1 MDTLDIFQ
9 RLAVALAIGTLIG
22 VERGWSERT
31 EGEGER
37 TAGLRTHA
45 LLGLIGGIWGAL
57 VTGTGPGGLIALAIA
72 FTVVSAA
79 ITIFRLREVTKQ
91 GTYGAT
97 TLVAG
102 LLAFSL
108 GAFAVLGSMAAAAA
122 AGVAAT
128 ALLALKGALHGWL
141 QRLTWEELRAT
152 LLLLAMSVILLPI
165 LPDRGLGPYDAI
177 NPRQLWLMTIML
189 AAVAFVGYIA
199 IKVAGERRGIALTGI
214 AGGLVSSTAV
224 TVTLSRLA
232 RENPVLS
239 RACLSGMAFSSGT
252 MVLRVLAIVALLNG
266 TMLALLWAPLLAAS
280 LTLWTSG
287 LFFVGREPAE
297 SNGGASLRLGNPF
310 ELSTVLQFGA
320 LLAVITFVAKVL
332 AATVGAS
339 AVLGLA
345 AVSGIADV
353 DAITL
358 SMTELGRASLGP
370 TVASLAVLV
379 ALAVN
384 TITKSIYAWIGGGRP
399 IGVRFA
405 LISALAVLAGL
416 GVLYLRLGLAPA
428 HPAL

>member
-45 LLGLIGGIWGAL
+45 LLGLIGGVWGAL
-57 VTGTGPGGLIALAIA
+57 VAGTGPGGLIALAIA
-72 FTVVSAA
+72 FTVIAAA
-79 ITIFRLREVTKQ
+79 ITIFRLREVTKE

-102 LLAFSL
+102 LLAVSL
-108 GAFAVLGSMAAAAA
+108 GAFAVLGSMPAAAA
-122 AGVAAT
+122 AGVVAT

-152 LLLLAMSVILLPI
+152 LLILAMSVILLPI
-165 LPDRGLGPYDAI
+165 LPDRGLGPYAAF
-177 NPRQLWLMTIML
+177 NPRQLWFMTIML

-199 IKVAGERRGIALTGI
+199 IKIAGERRGIALTGI

-266 TMLALLWAPLLAAS
+266 TMLTLLWAPLLAAS
-280 LTLWTSG
+280 LTLWASG
-287 LFFVGREPAE
+287 LFFIGREPAE
-297 SNGGASLRLGNPF
+297 KNGGASLKLSNPF
-310 ELSTVLQFGA
+310 ELSTVFQFGA
-320 LLAVITFVAKVL
+320 LLAVITFVAKAL
-332 AATVGAS
+332 AATVGAK

-358 SMTELGRASLGP
+358 SMTELGHTAFGP
-370 TVASLAVLV
+370 TVAALAILV

-384 TITKSIYAWIGGGRP
+384 TVTKVIYAWIGGGRP
-399 IGVRFA
+399 IGIRFA
-405 LISALAVLAGL
+405 LISGLAVLAGL
-416 GVLYLRLGLAPA
+416 AALYLGTGLGPGS
-428 HPAL
+428 PAL